1 MTDATMTGALAGEGA
16 SQVPDDPTQ
25 GEGQGNSPES
35 ARSTLLTTLRAKRD
49 ALKADHYL
57 DLDIPG
63 YDGLLVARFR
73 PFPIEK
79 SEAKAKQLQKLQA
92 ANAPVLLKSACDT
105 LVDACE
111 QLMVRT
117 ETGGEPKPIDPDADL
132 PIAFDSRAAE
142 MFGFQ
147 ATTARQVVIGL
158 FGTEQSIVAMSV
170 EVSRWMTT
178 LKRETDEDLLG
189 NS

>member
-1 MTDATMTGALAGEGA
+1 MTDATMMGALTGEGA
-16 SQVPDDPTQ
+16 SQVPEVPTQ
-25 GEGQGNSPES
+25 GEGQGNTPES
-35 ARSTLLTTLRAKRD
+35 ARATLLTSLRAKRE

-63 YDGLLVARFR
+63 YDGLLLARFR

-92 ANAPVLLKSACDT
+92 SNAPVLLKASCDT
-105 LVDACE
+105 LIDACE

-117 ETGGEPKPIDPDADL
+117 EEGGDPKPIDPDTDV

-142 MFGFQ
+142 LFGFS

-178 LKRETDEDLLG
+178 LQRDNDEELLG